1 MHKKKPKKAPWVM
14 GRCYKFFRSEVA
26 FGKKIK
32 GCKQTYTQNTVLISV
47 TSLNEKEEV
56 KSGVKFYNYSKK
68 RSKL

>member
-1 MHKKKPKKAPWVM
+1 M

-47 TSLNEKEEV
+47 TSLNEKEEA
-56 KSGVKFYNYSKK
+56 KSGVKFYYFKK